1 MAAHLERTA
10 PTMAS
15 GHGKTYTNKE
25 NAKHPRPLVPVT
37 FSEIQSTVDNPPS
50 RPKDKA
56 QWVIPSTLMM
66 RDHAAQAERGEFWM
80 LWADLDKDPQPI
92 DVVQTR
98 LVALL
103 GGAAQYEIYL
113 SRSATEGN
121 QRAHILIPLDK
132 PLCGVDWV
140 AAQVVLNTKLTEAG
154 LVPDI
159 SNQGAGGLY
168 YLPNRGEHY
177 ASLSQ
182 RTCAFFDPMVHW
194 AAELEK
200 NQRDAADAAAR
211 ALAEKEAARAR
222 RAARTDCGP
231 SLIDAFNAD
240 YTFSDILIPKDYD
253 QKGDTFRHPKSESGS
268 YSASV
273 KDGRIC
279 SLSTADPLHKTE
291 RVPGTDAEKLRAHD
305 VFSSFVVLHHDG
317 DQDAALKDAGD
328 NWVQIK
334 GVPWNVVHARDKMDS
349 LAGFADAVTASI
361 ASSTPRYKLLTS
373 REIAQ
378 LPPLVWRVRG
388 VLPDKG
394 LAAIYGPSGSGKSF
408 LAFDMAAAIA
418 GGVHWFGCRVHRAPV
433 VYVVLEG
440 AGGLQQR
447 VRAWETDR
455 CRALPDEMGQVVQ
468 PFSLTNIIDLAD
480 MAAVVPHGAVVF
492 IDTLNRA
499 APTADEN
506 SSRDMGE
513 ILEAAK
519 RLQTHTGGLVVLVH
533 HTGKD
538 TTRGLRGHSS
548 LFAALDAAVEVSR
561 DGVQRAW
568 SVAKSKDGTDGA
580 ARGFSLEVV
589 GLGDD
594 LEGEPLTSC
603 VVRPVEEPLCGRKAL
618 SPSLETAMAAYQAA
632 AIFGDGV
639 SLEAWRWESYRA
651 TPGKSPDAQKKAFQR
666 ARTELVGLGYLVERD
681 GIFSTPDLV

>member
-1 MAAHLERTA
+1 M
-10 PTMAS
+10 
-15 GHGKTYTNKE
+15 
-25 NAKHPRPLVPVT
+25 
-37 FSEIQSTVDNPPS
+37 
-50 RPKDKA
+50 
-56 QWVIPSTLMM
+56 
-66 RDHAAQAERGEFWM
+66 
-80 LWADLDKDPQPI
+80 
-92 DVVQTR
+92 
-98 LVALL
+98 
-103 GGAAQYEIYL
+103 
-113 SRSATEGN
+113 
-121 QRAHILIPLDK
+121 
-132 PLCGVDWV
+132 
-140 AAQVVLNTKLTEAG
+140 
-154 LVPDI
+154 
-159 SNQGAGGLY
+159 
-168 YLPNRGEHY
+168 PNRGEHY

-231 SLIDAFNAD
+231 SLIAAFNAD
-240 YTFSDILIPKDYD
+240 YTFSDVLTPKGYD

-273 KDGRIC
+273 KDERIH
-279 SLSTADPLHKTE
+279 SLSTADLLYT
-291 RVPGTDAEKLRAHD
+291 GGGGAHD
-305 VFSSFVVLHHDG
+305 VFSAFAVLYHGG
-317 DQDAALKDAGD
+317 DTGAALTDAGD
-328 NWVQIK
+328 NRVKIK
-334 GVPWNVVHARDKMDS
+334 GVPWNVVHARDKTDTP
-349 LAGFADAVTASI
+349 GFDDAVTASI
-361 ASSTPRYKLLTS
+361 ASSTPRYKLLTG

-455 CRALPDEMGQVVQ
+455 CKALPDQLGQVIQ

-561 DGVQRAW
+561 DGAQRAW
-568 SVAKSKDGTDGA
+568 AVAKSKDGADGA

-589 GLGDD
+589 GLGND

-603 VVRPVEEPLCGRKAL
+603 VVRPVDEPLCGRKVL
-618 SPSLETAMAAYQAA
+618 SPSLEAAMAAYRAA

-651 TPGKSPDAQKKAFQR
+651 TPGKSHAAQKKAFQR
-666 ARTELVGLGYLVERD
+666 ARTELVELGYLVERD
-681 GIFSTPDLV
+681 GIFSTPDLF